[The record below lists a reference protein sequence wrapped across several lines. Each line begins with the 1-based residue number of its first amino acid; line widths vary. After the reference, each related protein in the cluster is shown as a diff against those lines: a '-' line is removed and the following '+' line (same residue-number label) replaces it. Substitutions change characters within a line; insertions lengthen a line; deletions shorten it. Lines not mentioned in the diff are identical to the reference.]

1 MSASQPSDS
10 RSPAKDSRSASEPP
24 ILVDHQQAL
33 QDLVVAARQAPCLG
47 VDTESNSLYAYFHQV
62 CLIQISLPDA
72 DYIVDPMAVD
82 VMPLAALFADPAP
95 QKIFHAAENDIL
107 GLKRDY
113 RFVFANVF
121 DTMVAARI
129 MGWPQA
135 GLAGILA
142 EKFGVSLD
150 KSLQRANWG
159 QRPLQPELL
168 AYAKLDTHYLLPLRV
183 LQEQALKA
191 CGRWE
196 EAQEAFERIACV
208 EWLEKPFDPN
218 GFWSVSGAR
227 DLAPQEL
234 AVLQALYLFR
244 EDQARRED
252 RPPFKV
258 LDQHCLMA
266 LSRAQPSNLHDLGH
280 VRGMTSH
287 QVRRYGTGLLDAI
300 RHGRSATPPVLP
312 KRPEGNGRPDARTVE
327 RYDALRAWR
336 SNRARQRGVDPDV
349 VLTNDQLMA
358 IARQAPKTTAALQ
371 ELAVMGPWK
380 LNEYGASIVE
390 ALTKT

>member
-1 MSASQPSDS
+1 M
-10 RSPAKDSRSASEPP
+10 EPP
-24 ILVDHQQAL
+24 ILVDRDSAL
-33 QDLVVAARQAPCLG
+33 QELLAAACRVPIIG
-47 VDTESNSLYAYFHQV
+47 VDTESNSLYAYYHQV
-62 CLIQISLPDA
+62 CLIQISLPGA
-72 DYIVDPMAVD
+72 DYVVDPLAID
-82 VMPLAALFADPAP
+82 VAPLGQLFADPSC

-113 RFVFANVF
+113 RFTFANLF
-121 DTMVAARI
+121 DTMLAARI

-142 EKFGVSLD
+142 EKFGVTLD

-168 AYAKLDTHYLLPLRV
+168 AYAKLDTHYLLPLRA

-196 EAQEAFERIACV
+196 EAQEAFERVSTAA
-208 EWLEKPFDPN
+208 WTDKAFDPN
-218 GFWSVSGAR
+218 GFWNIAGAR
-227 DLAPQEL
+227 DLTPYEL
-234 AVLQALYLFR
+234 AVLQTLYQYR

-258 LDQHCLMA
+258 LDQHTLLA
-266 LSRAQPSNLHDLGH
+266 LSRARPETMPDLAR

-287 QVRRYGTGLLDAI
+287 QVRRYGSGLLEAV
-300 RHGRSATPPVLP
+300 RRGNNAPPP
-312 KRPEGNGRPDARTVE
+312 MPPRRPEGNGRPDSRTVE

-336 SNRARQRGVDPDV
+336 GQRARQRGVDPDII
-349 VLTNDQLMA
+349 LTNDQLMA
-358 IARQAPKTTAALQ
+358 IARQAPKTTDDLRA
-371 ELAVMGPWK
+371 LAVMGPWK
-380 LNEYGASIVE
+380 LGEYGDAILQ
-390 ALTKT
+390 ALAQP